1 MTRVADN
8 EMETHGQSPLTLV
21 TAYFNVGVKIDHPE
35 WGNPYPDWIRNLLPF
50 IRWPLVIFC
59 DEQSVDMLKEA
70 RGGKPAVYHV
80 TRPEA
85 FYAYR
90 YLDNLKRLPFPA
102 ERAEAFV
109 ACSLIWHEKHHFL
122 RQAMSEN
129 PFGSE
134 MFFWCDVGLFR
145 GERFGL
151 RLSEGVEWPNLRVC
165 RALSRDKVGLI
176 LIYASTCPAIMGN
189 FFGGAAKPL
198 RRWCDI
204 YYQYLERCS
213 EEGTFERSD
222 EIVMHSA
229 WKGRPD
235 AAYLLSHRRVPWIR
249 LVSFAAGLAGKEIS
263 GHRWYFLSGQRF
275 PWKYF
280 CNRIFSAPAQ

>member
-1 MTRVADN
+1 MTRVAGN
-8 EMETHGQSPLTLV
+8 EMELHGQSPLTLV
-21 TAYFNVGVKIDHPE
+21 TAYFNVGAKPGHLA
-35 WGNPYPDWIRNLLPF
+35 GNPYPGWIRNLLPF

-134 MFFWCDVGLFR
+134 MFFWCDIGLFR
-145 GERFGL
+145 SERFGL
-151 RLSEGVEWPNLRVC
+151 RLSESVEWPNLRVC
-165 RALSRDKVGLI
+165 RALPQDKVSLI
-176 LIYASTCPAIMGN
+176 LIYTSARPAIMGN
-189 FFGGAAKPL
+189 FFGGAAEPL

-204 YYQYLERCS
+204 YYQCLERCS
-213 EEGTFERSD
+213 EEGTFELSD
-222 EIVMHSA
+222 EYVMYSA
-229 WKGRPD
+229 REERPE
-235 AAYLLSHRRVPWIR
+235 AAHLLFHGRVPWLR
-249 LVSFAAGLAGKEIS
+249 LVVFAAGLTGKEVS
-263 GHRWYFLSGQRF
+263 GHRWYFLSGKRF

-280 CNRIFSAPAQ
+280 CRRLAGLVR